1 MYQHF
6 KKNMKKEVGRT
17 DFLRARERENAR
29 LKLSFFFLFFILFL
43 KQLEAS
49 GTFTFQ
55 KKPSLRESVSS
66 ARPVPLRDEGAILF
80 VLL

>member
-17 DFLRARERENAR
+17 DFLRARERENAH
-29 LKLSFFFLFFILFL
+29 LKLSFFFLFL

-55 KKPSLRESVSS
+55 KKPSLRESISS

-80 VLL
+80 VHL